1 VTHRGVQEHFQQ
13 YADGYYQRNYD
24 APRGRHQ
31 RTLALR
37 REVCLDLLAGVTGPI
52 LDLGCGPGALAVPL
66 AREGR
71 SVVALDLA
79 QSMVEEAR
87 RIIGPDASCGYVV
100 ADAAALPFASE
111 SFAAVVT
118 TGVLEYVPEVPL
130 ALAEI
135 RRVLRP
141 GGVLVATVS
150 LPRRLERNVIRYF
163 GSVLMRLK
171 NGGTVDRAP
180 YHRAFS
186 ADEFDQLLAEAH
198 LAIES
203 RRHSCFTPFP
213 LDALYPPLVTA
224 VDRLLATR
232 LESSELATSQ
242 AKTYIVRA
250 TKP

>member
-1 VTHRGVQEHFQQ
+1 VTHRGVQEHFQH

-37 REVCLDLLAGVTGPI
+37 REVCLDLLAGIAGPI

-66 AREGR
+66 ARAGR

-87 RIIGPDASCGYVV
+87 RIIGPDGTCGYVV

-141 GGVLVATVS
+141 GGTVVATVS

-171 NGGTVDRAP
+171 GGTVDRAP
-180 YHRAFS
+180 YHRAFE
-186 ADEFDQLLAEAH
+186 ADEFDRLLEGAR
-198 LAIES
+198 LAIDT

-232 LESSELATSQ
+232 LEGSELATSQ